1 MRHVEY
7 NDATMQVEKP
17 LTKTVQRADSRGHAH
32 HGWLES
38 RFSFSFGPYFDPGHI
53 HFGALRVLNDD
64 IIAPGMGFG
73 MHPHDNMEIISV
85 PVTGT
90 LEHKDDTG
98 QHARIGANE
107 IQVMSAGSGIRH
119 SEYNPSETEAANFL
133 QIWILPKHRNIRP
146 RYSQKY
152 FDPETKRNRICTVV
166 APDDPGALRI
176 NQDAWISLCDLNK
189 HMEIRYDMHR
199 AEHGLFVFL
208 INGDLQVDGEQL
220 HSRDALKLVEPH
232 GVVMSANN
240 DSKILILEIPLII

>member
-1 MRHVEY
+1 MHPENKDY
-7 NDATMQVEKP
+7 NTMQPEKA
-17 LTKTVQRADSRGHAH
+17 LSRTLQRADTRGYAH

-38 RFSFSFGPYFDPGHI
+38 RFSFSFGPYYDPEHI

-73 MHPHDNMEIISV
+73 MHPHNNMEIISV
-85 PVTGT
+85 PVAGM

-152 FDPETKRNRICTVV
+152 FDPESKHNRICTVV
-166 APDDPGALRI
+166 APDDPQALWI
-176 NQDAWISLCDLNK
+176 NQVAWISLCDLGKNT
-189 HMEIRYDMHR
+189 EVSYEMHR
-199 AEHGLFVFL
+199 ADHGLYVFL
-208 INGDLQVDGEQL
+208 INGDLQAEGEQL
-220 HSRDALKLVEPH
+220 RSRDALMLEEPH
-232 GVVMSANN
+232 RVVMKANK
-240 DSKILILEIPLII
+240 DSNILILEIPLIT